1 MKATMGGTTGTEARL
16 MQSIPLAAG
25 AEHKEDGIHGL
36 AILDAGPM
44 AAQRMG
50 LAWREQGLEAVPQ
63 FVRDTPITP
72 YLCVIIRHRCGSCGR
87 EKVSTGDHHN
97 SLLG

>member
-1 MKATMGGTTGTEARL
+1 MQRL
-16 MQSIPLAAG
+16 PLAAG

-44 AAQRMG
+44 AAQRVG
-50 LAWREQGLEAVPQ
+50 LAWREQGLEALPP
-63 FVRDTPITP
+63 FVWETPLTP
-72 YLCVIIRHRCGSCGR
+72 YLCGVIMHQCGSCGR
-87 EKVSTGDHHN
+87 AHVPPGYHHN

>member
-1 MKATMGGTTGTEARL
+1 

-36 AILDAGPM
+36 AIIDAEPM
-44 AAQRMG
+44 ATQRMG
-50 LAWREQGLEAVPQ
+50 LAWREQGVDAVPQ

-72 YLCVIIRHRCGSCGR
+72 YVCVLIMHRCGSCGR
-87 EKVSTGDHHN
+87 ENVSTGYQHN
-97 SLLG
+97 SLLGEALRGWR